1 MQGMKAK
8 KRRLNRVIFNTALL
22 ALVLGMSAMDSDSYI
37 PHIITAISTVIIF
50 LYAYA
55 NNWIS

>member
-1 MQGMKAK
+1 MKAK
-8 KRRLNRVIFNTALL
+8 KGRLNRVIFNTALL